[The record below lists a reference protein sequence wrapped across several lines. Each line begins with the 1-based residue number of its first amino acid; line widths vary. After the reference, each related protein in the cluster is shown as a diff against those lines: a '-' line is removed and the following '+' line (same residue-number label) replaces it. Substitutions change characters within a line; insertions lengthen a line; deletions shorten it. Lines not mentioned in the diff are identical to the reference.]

1 MKLFLSLLLSSIC
14 INVSAQLVFPGEPA
28 PSIRIGKWV
37 KGTPVEK
44 FEKDKIYIVEFWAT
58 WCGPCKESIPHLT
71 EIAEKYKDIVSV
83 IGVSVAE
90 MNTAEVEP
98 FVKKMGDKMNYIVA
112 VDQQKN
118 ATSRTGY
125 MSQHWLEA
133 AEQYTI
139 PSSFIIGKT
148 GHIEWIGQP
157 GEMDKVLEKVIA
169 GTWNAKDYVKQWKKE
184 QRAKMR

>member
-1 MKLFLSLLLSSIC
+1 
-14 INVSAQLVFPGEPA
+14 
-28 PSIRIGKWV
+28 
-37 KGTPVEK
+37 
-44 FEKDKIYIVEFWAT
+44 
-58 WCGPCKESIPHLT
+58 
-71 EIAEKYKDIVSV
+71 
-83 IGVSVAE
+83 
-90 MNTAEVEP
+90 
-98 FVKKMGDKMNYIVA
+98 
-112 VDQQKN
+112 
-118 ATSRTGY
+118 

-139 PSSFIIGKT
+139 PSSFIIGKS